1 MPKCRQVGAC
11 APACFASAALGHCI
25 TRLAGGKPHTL
36 CDRKCRR
43 PVRQKKRLHACLVL
57 HGQEKEERG
66 HAASPG
72 SLIAVCQCSRG
83 APRRRRSRR
92 RSTRPGRPRR
102 QMRRARSGAARRV
115 TPGPRGGAPM
125 TSDRRPVLPEAD
137 ASRQQPGEAQQHG
150 VGEAASAVCARA
162 GRASSPSGVRPAR
175 QKALWPTGSGRRAGR
190 VGADVCCCQVMQ
202 RRLLAWRRMETNHS
216 HR

>member
-36 CDRKCRR
+36 CRRKCRR
-43 PVRQKKRLHACLVL
+43 PARQKKRLHACLVL

-137 ASRQQPGEAQQHG
+137 AGRQQPGQAQQHG
-150 VGEAASAVCARA
+150 VGEAASAVCAHT
-162 GRASSPSGVRPAR
+162 GRASSPSEGALAHR
-175 QKALWPTGSGRRAGR
+175 QGPQGRQGWSRCMLMPGHAEALA
-190 VGADVCCCQVMQ
+190 
-202 RRLLAWRRMETNHS
+202 RMEAHGNKSQPQVTGA
-216 HR
+216 

>member
-1 MPKCRQVGAC
+1 VPKCRQVGAC

-115 TPGPRGGAPM
+115 TPGPRGAH
-125 TSDRRPVLPEAD
+125 RRPQIAAQFFLKLMPAD
-137 ASRQQPGEAQQHG
+137 
-150 VGEAASAVCARA
+150 
-162 GRASSPSGVRPAR
+162 SSPARHSSTGLERLPRLSARTRGVRPAR
-175 QKALWPTGSGRRAGR
+175 QKALWPTGRGRRAGR
-190 VGADVCCCQVMQ
+190 VGADVC
-202 RRLLAWRRMETNHS
+202 
-216 HR
+216 